1 MTSTG
6 SFQILKAKQEFLF
19 KSPVISLA
27 TSASD
32 LAKKWTDIQ
41 HVLDQFDQFTGCI
54 TAEADVKTDPDGTKA
69 AAVLALINSA
79 KQEIV
84 CSALKPEMLTL
95 YSGSLFNSRMP
106 VDTIKSN
113 LKQVLGE
120 ISPKEEKKQLKAK
133 FLKLTR
139 RCDINEKFETFLDR
153 LITDAAELST
163 NQDVQDELVIEQFE
177 SSLRP
182 MDIEAIEVF
191 HEDEETGLD
200 LIKAHAKL
208 LDRKKFF
215 RRSEVESN
223 HLELQQANTILIDQ
237 VDNLTR
243 KITNFESSA
252 ENREEVLTNKI
263 IELQAQMNQLVN
275 SIQAGAVKT
284 VHSTSGAPPPN
295 PAPKSNSAPAQRPVS
310 GKPKKNN
317 QFKNKFEDPD
327 FFCYNCGLR
336 RCSNKH
342 KCDGDDTKFCVICQK
357 TGHVASSRKY
367 HKPAGSPKKS
377 KNE

>member
-1 MTSTG
+1 MSSTG

-19 KSPVISLA
+19 KSPFISRA

-32 LAKKWTDIQ
+32 LEKKWSEIE
-41 HVLDQFDQFTGCI
+41 HVLAQFDQFTGCI
-54 TAEADVKTDPDGTKA
+54 AAEVDVKTDPGGTKA
-69 AAVLALINSA
+69 NAVKALIDSA

-95 YSGSLFNSRMP
+95 YSGTLFNPRML
-106 VDTIKSN
+106 VSTIKSN

-120 ISPKEEKKQLKAK
+120 VSPKEAKKQLKAN

-153 LITDAAELST
+153 LIAESVSLST
-163 NQDVQDELVIEQFE
+163 NQDVRDELVTEQFE

-182 MDIEAIEVF
+182 MDLEAIEVF
-191 HEDEETGLD
+191 YEDDDTGID
-200 LIKAHAKL
+200 LIRAQAEL

-215 RRSEVESN
+215 KRSEVESN

-243 KITNFESSA
+243 KITSFESSA
-252 ENREEVLTNKI
+252 ENREQVLTNKI
-263 IELQAQMNQLVN
+263 MELQAQMNQLVN
-275 SIQAGAVKT
+275 SVQSGISQT
-284 VHSTSGAPPPN
+284 VHSTSSTAPPKPT
-295 PAPKSNSAPAQRPVS
+295 PAKSQNA
-310 GKPKKNN
+310 GKSKNDG
-317 QFKNKFEDPD
+317 QFKNRFKDPD
-327 FFCYNCGLR
+327 YFCYNCGLH

-342 KCDGDDTKFCVICQK
+342 KCDGNDALFCVICQK
-357 TGHVASSRKY
+357 NGHIASSRKY

>member
-1 MTSTG
+1 MSSTG

-19 KSPVISLA
+19 KSPFISRS
-27 TSASD
+27 TSPSD
-32 LAKKWTDIQ
+32 LEKKWKEIE
-41 HVLDQFDQFTGCI
+41 HVLAQFDQFTGCI
-54 TAEADVKTDPDGTKA
+54 KAETDVKTDPDQSKA
-69 AAVLALINSA
+69 TAIQALIDSA

-84 CSALKPEMLTL
+84 CSALKPDILTL
-95 YSGSLFNSRMP
+95 YSGTLFNPRML
-106 VDTIKSN
+106 VTTIKSN

-120 ISPKEEKKQLKAK
+120 ISPKEAKKQLKSN

-139 RCDINEKFETFLDR
+139 RCDINERFETFLDR
-153 LITDAAELST
+153 LIIESTELS
-163 NQDVQDELVIEQFE
+163 NNNEVRDELVIEQFE

-182 MDIEAIEVF
+182 MDLEAIEVF
-191 HEDEETGLD
+191 YENDDTGID
-200 LIKAHAKL
+200 LAKAQAQL

-215 RRSEVESN
+215 KRSEVESN

-243 KITNFESSA
+243 KISSFESSA
-252 ENREEVLTNKI
+252 ENREEILTNKI
-263 IELQAQMNQLVN
+263 MELQAQMNQLVN
-275 SIQAGAVKT
+275 SVQSGLVQS
-284 VHSTSGAPPPN
+284 VHSTSSTPPSK
-295 PAPKSNSAPAQRPVS
+295 PAHATQPVS
-310 GKPKKNN
+310 GKPKKDD
-317 QFKNKFEDPD
+317 QFKNKFKDPD
-327 FFCYNCGLR
+327 FFCYNCGLH

-357 TGHVASSRKY
+357 NGHVASSRKY

>member
-1 MTSTG
+1 MASTG

-19 KSPVISLA
+19 KSPFISRA

-32 LAKKWTDIQ
+32 LEKKWQEIE
-41 HVLDQFDQFTGCI
+41 HVLAQFDQFTGCI
-54 TAEADVKTDPDGTKA
+54 TAEVDVKSDPDGTKA
-69 AAVLALINSA
+69 TAVEALINSA

-95 YSGSLFNSRMP
+95 YSGTLFNPRML
-106 VDTIKSN
+106 VSTIKSN

-120 ISPKEEKKQLKAK
+120 ISPKEAKKQLKAN
-133 FLKLTR
+133 FMKLTR
-139 RCDINEKFETFLDR
+139 RCDINEKFETFLNR
-153 LITDAAELST
+153 LIAESSSLST
-163 NQDVQDELVIEQFE
+163 NQDVRDELVIEQFE

-182 MDIEAIEVF
+182 MDLEAIEVF
-191 HEDEETGLD
+191 YEDDETGID
-200 LIKAHAKL
+200 LIKAQADL

-215 RRSEVESN
+215 KRSEVESN

-243 KITNFESSA
+243 KITSFESSA
-252 ENREEVLTNKI
+252 ENREQMLTNKI
-263 IELQAQMNQLVN
+263 MELQAQMNQLVN
-275 SIQAGAVKT
+275 SVQSGNVQN
-284 VHSTSGAPPPN
+284 VHSTSSTAPPKPT
-295 PAPKSNSAPAQRPVS
+295 PAKSQSSGNSKS
-310 GKPKKNN
+310 KNDG
-317 QFKNKFEDPD
+317 QFKNRFKDPD
-327 FFCYNCGLR
+327 YFCYNCGLY

-357 TGHVASSRKY
+357 NGHVASSRKY
-367 HKPAGSPKKS
+367 HKPAESPKKS

>member
-1 MTSTG
+1 MSSTG

-19 KSPVISLA
+19 KTPFISRA
-27 TSASD
+27 TSATE
-32 LAKKWTDIQ
+32 LEKKWHDIE
-41 HVLDQFDQFTGCI
+41 HVLAQFDQFTGCI
-54 TAEADVKTDPDGTKA
+54 VAEVDVKSDPGDTKA
-69 AAVLALINSA
+69 NAIQALIDSA

-95 YSGSLFNSRMP
+95 YSGTLFNPRML
-106 VDTIKSN
+106 VSTIKSN

-120 ISPKEEKKQLKAK
+120 ISPKEAKKQLKAN
-133 FLKLTR
+133 FMKLTR

-153 LITDAAELST
+153 LIAESTSLST
-163 NQDVQDELVIEQFE
+163 NQDVRDELVTEQFE

-191 HEDEETGLD
+191 YEDEDTGIA
-200 LIKAHAKL
+200 LIRAQAEL
-208 LDRKKFF
+208 LDRKKFYK
-215 RRSEVESN
+215 RSEVESN

-243 KITNFESSA
+243 KITSFESSA
-252 ENREEVLTNKI
+252 ENREEKLTNKI
-263 IELQAQMNQLVN
+263 MELQAQMNQLVN
-275 SIQAGAVKT
+275 SFQSGVAKT
-284 VHSTSGAPPPN
+284 VHSTSSTASSK
-295 PAPKSNSAPAQRPVS
+295 PAPAKSSNSGNNNS
-310 GKPKKNN
+310 KKDG
-317 QFKNKFEDPD
+317 QFKNRFKDPD
-327 FFCYNCGLR
+327 YFCYNCGLH

-357 TGHVASSRKY
+357 NGHVASSRKY
-367 HKPAGSPKKS
+367 HKPAGSPQKS